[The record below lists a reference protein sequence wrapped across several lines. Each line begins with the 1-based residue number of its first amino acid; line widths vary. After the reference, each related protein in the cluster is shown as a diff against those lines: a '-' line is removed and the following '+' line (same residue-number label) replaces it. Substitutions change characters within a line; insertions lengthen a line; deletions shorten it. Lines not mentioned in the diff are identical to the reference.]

1 MQVAEFATEV
11 KQVKTMKLHSDGVLV
26 IWKWDWVGNI
36 EKHEESGCNS
46 IESDSNSEGEE
57 THSEHEESEDP
68 DPIANIT
75 HVVTFKCIGA
85 VRDKIAQ
92 QTLRTVRNRMEKG
105 YTVPL
110 KLEPEPDNF
119 WDSNAIAFMCCTDQK
134 WIRIGYIVSELT
146 GEVHDA
152 IARIDIKRSGKWSS
166 KVMARRSA

>member
-26 IWKWDWVGNI
+26 IWKWDWVANA
-36 EKHEESGCNS
+36 EKQEESVCNS

-57 THSEHEESEDP
+57 THSENEELEDP
-68 DPIANIT
+68 DPTVCTPNIT

-85 VRDKIAQ
+85 VHDKIAQ

-105 YTVPL
+105 YTVPV

-119 WDSNAIAFMCCTDQK
+119 WDPNAIAFMCCTDQK
-134 WIRIGYIVSELT
+134 WTRIGYIVSE
-146 GEVHDA
+146 
-152 IARIDIKRSGKWSS
+152 SS
-166 KVMARRSA
+166 